1 MTNRAGGSQVNKSA
15 DIRTLLFAQ
24 CPEVYNNHV
33 STWRRRLLL
42 VEDDQLLATLLTTI
56 LEGEGLDVSHAKN
69 AATAM
74 KKVKSFDPDVA
85 VLDVHL
91 GEGPSGLNVGQVLQ
105 RKYPHVGL
113 VFLTR
118 YPYTYEHGVHVGELP
133 SGSALLSKSEV
144 TTVGALKNAIELA
157 LNDSIPKPTKYAAES
172 PLSPLTN
179 TQIEILRLVACGL
192 TNSAIAAARS
202 TKERTVEQRLKTIY
216 AALKIPGG
224 PAVNQRVEATRVYVA
239 EAGEPSVSGSR

>member
-1 MTNRAGGSQVNKSA
+1 MQ
-15 DIRTLLFAQ
+15 FAQ
-24 CPEVYNNHV
+24 YLEVYNIGV

-42 VEDDQLLATLLTTI
+42 VEDDQLLSTLLTTI
-56 LEGEGLDVSHAKN
+56 LESEGFEVTHAIN
-69 AATAM
+69 AAIAI

-133 SGSALLSKSEV
+133 LGSALLSKTDV

-157 LNDSIPKPTKYAAES
+157 LNDSVPKPTKYAAAS
-172 PLSPLTN
+172 PLSPLTS
-179 TQIEILRLVACGL
+179 TQVEILRLVACGL

-216 AALKIPGG
+216 AALKIPSG
-224 PAVNQRVEATRVYVA
+224 PSVNQRVEAARVYVA
-239 EAGEPSVSGSR
+239 EVGEPSISRNR